1 MSPRLKSRPF
11 LCRGLD
17 FFLFRLFTGRL
28 LPSLLCALFPIPTSP
43 IFYHPFL
50 AFFWVFAVRLFLSRP
65 RPILHFPFGGAVSRI
80 GKEKRIVAGKQTGTK
95 YSIMEP
101 LPSTEANP

>member
-1 MSPRLKSRPF
+1 MRPIPNPNKSNF
-11 LCRGLD
+11 
-17 FFLFRLFTGRL
+17 
-28 LPSLLCALFPIPTSP
+28 LPSLLGAL
-43 IFYHPFL
+43 
-50 AFFWVFAVRLFLSRP
+50 WVFAVRLFLSRP
-65 RPILHFPFGGAVSRI
+65 RPILHIPFGGAVSRI